1 MARKSV
7 NSKNISKNKIFFNQ
21 LKEISEFRK
30 IDIQT
35 IMKILEDSFIKTIT
49 KNLDPDAEIELIVD
63 YENENIRLVNK
74 TALVVSDETYNE
86 DIAADEG
93 LKTCEISISQAKQL
107 FAHKVQEDE
116 KVSIDIDFETLPKNI
131 FSPVQQQFKQKIAE
145 LVREA
150 VYQKYST
157 LKGKVVKAK
166 LISKLRA
173 GYLYEIED
181 DQVHAFMP
189 KHLATNSKK
198 KNELGL
204 SEDVYIEDVLEEVKD
219 TQIIIS
225 NSSNNIL
232 KDLIEKEIPEIA
244 AGEIEI
250 FRIARHAGERSKVAI
265 KSTSGTVINNVGA
278 LVGKSGSRIELIVNE
293 LGEEKVDIIE
303 YSEDLNQFIVN
314 ALAPTRIVSVLPFKS
329 KKMNKIVVV
338 VPDSQHSLAIG
349 KKGINVT
356 LASELTRSRIDIYS
370 YTKALN
376 DGFKLNWNGNIS
388 SKSELETI
396 ENEFKS
402 RTSTNAKIKK
412 APYTTNKTRNSK
424 SKINPNYL
432 LDEFDKDIQKYN
444 EDFGLNIS
452 EETANSEQKVEKN
465 DSTSKS
471 STKVEKDSVVK
482 NNRKANVNKF
492 DGDSIFDNAFS
503 DFQDNIDNNKPK
515 TEELYTKEDLKQIS
529 EEIKNYKMDN
539 DLAEFAGL
547 NDFDFDINDADW
559 DDEENE

>member
-329 KKMNKIVVV
+329 KKLNKIVVV

-370 YTKALN
+370 YSKALN

-388 SKSELETI
+388 SESELETI
-396 ENEFKS
+396 ENEFKN
-402 RTSTNAKIKK
+402 RTSANAKIKK